1 MSIDIEAVI
10 ETHHSGEVAAPKL
23 DADIAASLVA
33 LLRQGLEE
41 KRAEL
46 AACDRAIEQL
56 SAFVV
61 S

>member
-1 MSIDIEAVI
+1 MSE
-10 ETHHSGEVAAPKL
+10 PKL
-23 DADIAASLVA
+23 DSDIAASLVA

-56 SAFVV
+56 SAFVD